1 MPQGEWRSEA
11 AYDDKRALDAS
22 GFAFEYLR
30 RNPKFIRHVGQL
42 ERSLAHGALTRE
54 ARNAF
59 ARRWGMRFREA
70 RTRREESDDPVD
82 DGSSSEHHPTGAC
95 PCRI

>member
-11 AYDDKRALDAS
+11 AYDDKRALDAP

-30 RNPKFIRHVGQL
+30 RNPEFIRHVRQL
-42 ERSLAHGALTRE
+42 ERSLARGALTRE

-70 RTRREESDDPVD
+70 RTRRQKSDDPLDD
-82 DGSSSEHHPTGAC
+82 DGPAERHPTNAC